1 MRGITHTHTHK
12 QEAIKSAL
20 MGIGIHLQATDQGE
34 LELDYIKSQVQKV

>member
-1 MRGITHTHTHK
+1 M

-20 MGIGIHLQATDQGE
+20 VGIGVHLQATDQGE